1 MLLEISTA
9 PVSGGGVEHTFNLSS
24 WKVQRGGQIYFS
36 SRIARSSKGDPVLKK
51 TKEEE
56 GWGKRRAGRRK
67 RKRKNSNKNKKKKEI
82 IAPFYLLEDKR
93 GRLMGRI

>member
-1 MLLEISTA
+1 MEGTERRADLFQFQDSQEFK
-9 PVSGGGVEHTFNLSS
+9 G
-24 WKVQRGGQIYFS
+24 
-36 SRIARSSKGDPVLKK
+36 RSCLKK